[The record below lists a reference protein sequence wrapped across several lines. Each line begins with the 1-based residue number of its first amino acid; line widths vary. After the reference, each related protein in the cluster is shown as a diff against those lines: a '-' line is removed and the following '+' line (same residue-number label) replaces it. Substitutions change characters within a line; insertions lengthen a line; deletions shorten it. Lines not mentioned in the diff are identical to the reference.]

1 MCIFGTSG
9 SGKSFFTKLMI
20 LRNSL
25 MGLEQYIIDPDR
37 EYNKLAEELN
47 ASIIKLGASS
57 ESYINIFDIREESLE
72 EDQKGYLATKIN
84 KLINFFNLIFNSM
97 TEIEKSILEEKIIQ
111 IYEEKGITFN
121 DKTLYKNKKFKTTK
135 DMPILED
142 LYNKLEGNLKTRL
155 KPFVYGSL
163 SYLNKHT
170 NVELNN
176 SIIIADIYEL
186 GEENIKFGMYI
197 FIELFWDKIKKDRKI
212 KKSIYLDEIWK
223 LIGVTSNKDV
233 ASFIYK
239 IFKTIRK
246 YGGSA
251 VAITQD
257 ISDLFSLENGTYGKS
272 ILNNSEIKTFFYL
285 EEENIKILE
294 KYLNISQKEKLEI
307 NSLKRGECVMFV
319 GKEHILAKI
328 ESADFEKEIIGGENN

>member
-1 MCIFGTSG
+1 
-9 SGKSFFTKLMI
+9 
-20 LRNSL
+20 
-25 MGLEQYIIDPDR
+25 
-37 EYNKLAEELN
+37 
-47 ASIIKLGASS
+47 
-57 ESYINIFDIREESLE
+57 
-72 EDQKGYLATKIN
+72 
-84 KLINFFNLIFNSM
+84 
-97 TEIEKSILEEKIIQ
+97 
-111 IYEEKGITFN
+111 
-121 DKTLYKNKKFKTTK
+121 
-135 DMPILED
+135 MPILED

-294 KYLNISQKEKLEI
+294 KYLNISQKEKIVI